1 MFTRSS
7 VRRRLATVLVAA
19 LTLSLAGLTAFLTSV
34 IIAAPASAH
43 AVLIRITP
51 ARGAQLTTP
60 PTHVVLEFDAPVSA
74 TFTTVVVTNATGVT
88 VVRGKAA
95 VLGGTVTQTLIPNLA
110 SGDYRVAYRVTSSD
124 GHPISGESTFT
135 LTRPP
140 ATTRPTA
147 ADTSTTMSPVPVAT
161 TPPAQDAQSRSLGV
175 AVSEGWLPLS
185 WLPIATAAALIGAG
199 VGFVLWLRRR
209 G

>member
-7 VRRRLATVLVAA
+7 VRRHLATVLVAA

-74 TFTTVVVTNATGVT
+74 TFTTVVVTNATGGT
-88 VVRGKAA
+88 VVRGEAA

-147 ADTSTTMSPVPVAT
+147 ADIPITTTPVPVAT
-161 TPPAQDAQSRSLGV
+161 TLPAQDAQTRSLGV
-175 AVSEGWLPLS
+175 AVGEGWLPLW

-199 VGFVLWLRRR
+199 VGVVLWLRRR